1 MTMIAPS
8 SMLLRAAA
16 RQQRLFVHQQRPLST
31 AATKPGKPAMKKKKS
46 DIEPSNMQLFVHAGL
61 PMIGFSMLAAWVLKN
76 SIEGKNKEFETSR
89 GQASK

>member
-1 MTMIAPS
+1 MTMTAPS

-16 RQQRLFVHQQRPLST
+16 RQQRLVVHQQRSLS
-31 AATKPGKPAMKKKKS
+31 ARPGKPAAKKKS
-46 DIEPSNMQLFVHAGL
+46 DNEPSNMQLFIHAGL